1 MTSKNDE
8 ADLRILDFGLSK
20 IIGPEEKCTEPYGTL
35 SYVAPEVLLD
45 VPYGKE
51 VDLWA
56 LGVITYLMLSG
67 SLPFDDKHSEE
78 AIAKK
83 TVIEPPPYKGIIWKK
98 ISNEA
103 RDFVGKL
110 LEKDPEKRMNIKEA
124 LEHEWFHKYENSNV
138 VMARRSKK
146 DYQSGEFEL
155 YSNTESNLKKDL

>member
-1 MTSKNDE
+1 ME
-8 ADLRILDFGLSK
+8 
-20 IIGPEEKCTEPYGTL
+20 
-35 SYVAPEVLLD
+35 
-45 VPYGKE
+45 
-51 VDLWA
+51 
-56 LGVITYLMLSG
+56 
-67 SLPFDDKHSEE
+67 
-78 AIAKK
+78 
-83 TVIEPPPYKGIIWKK
+83 K